1 MIVINSKR
9 KKEKE
14 DDKKSWKLM
23 YLGQPEG
30 NVNIDELEIFGS
42 ERLSCKLIN
51 LPFSI
56 KNY

>member
-9 KKEKE
+9 KKEDE
-14 DDKKSWKLM
+14 KKSWKLM

-42 ERLSCKLIN
+42 ERLNCKSLIN
-51 LPFSI
+51 LSI
-56 KNY
+56 KKY